1 MYPTSGINTV
11 REHFDLVCG
20 LQGCLHFESSIPQR
34 TVCNWSG
41 YHGIISEVPCCH
53 RFMKIERRALSG
65 KQLVFKNMPRNAD

>member
-1 MYPTSGINTV
+1 M
-11 REHFDLVCG
+11 
-20 LQGCLHFESSIPQR
+20 SISKSP
-34 TVCNWSG
+34 VCNWSG